1 MPFFDLLRH
10 RKFSKVDKLAPRN
23 TLHAARN
30 RLYSWI
36 VWYLRGLESISILMC
51 VYTEVLHNLFK
62 KHPLDNFLKLVKSTL
77 SFLGDISQVQ
87 TDHEKL
93 RFISSNKMFESVE
106 MWKHLVLINFLRRCD
121 FKRLEILLAWQQNY
135 VN

>member
-1 MPFFDLLRH
+1 
-10 RKFSKVDKLAPRN
+10 
-23 TLHAARN
+23 
-30 RLYSWI
+30 
-36 VWYLRGLESISILMC
+36 MC

-62 KHPLDNFLKLVKSTL
+62 KHRLDNFLKLVKSTL

-106 MWKHLVLINFLRRCD
+106 MWKHLVLINFLRRSD